1 MTVVSNTSPLTNLA
15 AIGRFDLLQGL
26 YHQLHIAQGVWDE
39 LNAEGKHWPGRDE
52 VAEADWIEQHPV
64 QNVALVTAL
73 QRYNVGVLGVLL
85 EAKARGM
92 IGTVRPYL
100 DALRQTA
107 GFYLT
112 ASLYQ
117 YTLTLA
123 GESNG

>member
-52 VAEADWIEQHPV
+52 VAEADWIEQHP
-64 QNVALVTAL
+64 
-73 QRYNVGVLGVLL
+73 
-85 EAKARGM
+85 
-92 IGTVRPYL
+92 
-100 DALRQTA
+100 D
-107 GFYLT
+107 
-112 ASLYQ
+112 
-117 YTLTLA
+117 TLTLA